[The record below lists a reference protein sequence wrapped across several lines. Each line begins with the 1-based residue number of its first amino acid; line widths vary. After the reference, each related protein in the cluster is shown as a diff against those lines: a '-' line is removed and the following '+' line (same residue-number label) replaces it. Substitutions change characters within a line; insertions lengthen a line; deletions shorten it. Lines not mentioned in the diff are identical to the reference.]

1 MKNATSCGGVVIHK
15 GKVLLLYK
23 NYGDK
28 YSGWVLPKGS
38 MEEGETYEDTAIREV
53 MEESGAKATIV
64 SYIDETQFQF
74 NSPEGKI
81 HKHVKWFLMK
91 SDSYYSK
98 PQREEDF
105 QDSGYYK
112 YHEAIHLLY
121 FQNEKDILEK
131 AYEQYKILR
140 REDLLSSMK
149 QNN

>member
-1 MKNATSCGGVVIHK
+1 MLYRDVDKKDGSLGKWLGIGGKHEIYETSDECF
-15 GKVLLLYK
+15 
-23 NYGDK
+23 
-28 YSGWVLPKGS
+28 
-38 MEEGETYEDTAIREV
+38 IREV

-121 FQNEKDILEK
+121 FQNEKYILEK
-131 AYEQYKILR
+131 AYEQYKIFTR
-140 REDLLSSMK
+140 RSS
-149 QNN
+149 